1 MRRGKL
7 IVISAPS
14 GAGKTTIAK
23 EIRKR
28 YPKLAFSVSATTRP
42 RRSGEVEGEDY
53 YFLSKEEFERQ
64 AKAGD
69 FVEWEAFFGNLY
81 GTLKKEV
88 DRFVNKGQHLLF
100 DVDVNGGLSIKSVYP
115 DALLIFIRPPSF
127 EELQRRLRERRT
139 EDDIALAT
147 RLERVPMELE
157 KGAKFDI
164 EVVNDKLER
173 TIGEVTAII
182 EKHLTTTE

>member
-28 YPKLAFSVSATTRP
+28 YPELAFSVSATTRP

-173 TIGEVTAII
+173 TIDEVTAII